1 MGTAL
6 AENLATEFL
15 RLLEE
20 GWTPDI
26 DEFLSRVPEQQREH
40 CRQRI
45 EEVAVLNGVTIA
57 AGLSQSEPSSPEEL
71 AREIVPPAKVE
82 PDEPVEVGTEPPE
95 QEALDEFEAQTPVA
109 SADTGSFSPE
119 AEPTETSEAQSGIE
133 VLEVPGGTGPQ
144 LLSREEAMAMFVKV
158 QLGTEALKVPARTG
172 PQLLSREKAMAMF
185 VKMESAVAKSR
196 LPG

>member
-15 RLLEE
+15 RLVEE

-40 CRQRI
+40 CRQFI
-45 EEVAVLNGVTIA
+45 ETTAE
-57 AGLSQSEPSSPEEL
+57 
-71 AREIVPPAKVE
+71 VE

-95 QEALDEFEAQTPVA
+95 QEAVDEFEAQTPVA
-109 SADTGSFSPE
+109 SADTGTFSPE
-119 AEPTETSEAQSGIE
+119 AEPTEASEAQLGTE
-133 VLEVPGGTGPQ
+133 ALKVPAGTGPQ
-144 LLSREEAMAMFVKV
+144 LLSREE
-158 QLGTEALKVPARTG
+158 
-172 PQLLSREKAMAMF
+172 AMAMF